1 MTAVDWLY
9 VLIFILMS
17 VIVCECVCVCV
28 CAMFHTKSNI
38 LAQKQQEAVEEE
50 L

>member
-28 CAMFHTKSNI
+28 CVRCSIQRVIYWRKNSKK
-38 LAQKQQEAVEEE
+38 L
-50 L
+50 